1 MTFDYNAY
9 EKVFPHVTQPEIA
22 TDSAVD
28 GYNPT
33 ADEAN
38 GKAASNDAKAIDGA
52 QNVPENTAQPPK
64 MDANPINGA
73 NVQPM
78 GKTATTGEINP
89 LEGALPT
96 DGGKD

>member
-9 EKVFPHVTQPEIA
+9 EKVFPRVTQPEIV

-28 GYNPT
+28 GYTPT

-38 GKAASNDAKAIDGA
+38 GKAVSNDTKAIDGV

-64 MDANPINGA
+64 TDDNPVNGV

-89 LEGALPT
+89 LEGALPNN
-96 DGGKD
+96 GE

>member
-78 GKTATTGEINP
+78 GKTATTGEISP

-96 DGGKD
+96 DGRKD